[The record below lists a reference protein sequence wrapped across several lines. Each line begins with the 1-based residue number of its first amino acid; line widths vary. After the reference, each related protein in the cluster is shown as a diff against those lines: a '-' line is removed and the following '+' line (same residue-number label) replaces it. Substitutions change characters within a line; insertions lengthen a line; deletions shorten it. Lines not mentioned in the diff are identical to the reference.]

1 MGQGSHKCYE
11 KAPEAPG
18 ESPHE
23 GVVAFLLAGYPLLPG
38 GTRGKEGDSRM
49 RASRTA
55 LELGRA
61 FARLY
66 LEQAFGY
73 GNVECL
79 YRPDEEDTR
88 RGTRSFWIDNQGRQR
103 IYFSIKMLVDKRDP
117 RRVLQNLQ
125 GSELADYI
133 RNARG
138 APVMMTTEGLQIIGA
153 E

>member
-1 MGQGSHKCYE
+1 
-11 KAPEAPG
+11 
-18 ESPHE
+18 
-23 GVVAFLLAGYPLLPG
+23 
-38 GTRGKEGDSRM
+38 M

-55 LELGRA
+55 LELGIA

-73 GNVECL
+73 GNVECID
-79 YRPDEEDTR
+79 RPDEEDTQ
-88 RGTRSFWIDNQGRQR
+88 RGTRSFWIENQGRQR
-103 IYFSIKMLVDKRDP
+103 IYFATGVLEEKRDP

-125 GSELADYI
+125 GSALADYI